1 MATKFFKNVYSTIA
15 PACSTGRNIS
25 NLVGSKKSSLRPACR
40 RIVSLNFLENHDNS
54 RSITTSCRMNGKSL
68 EEEKVRYSGVR
79 IRLSDKDEWS
89 DKDFEQEILSKF
101 TFFLDREFCIKN
113 KVFI

>member
-1 MATKFFKNVYSTIA
+1 
-15 PACSTGRNIS
+15 
-25 NLVGSKKSSLRPACR
+25 
-40 RIVSLNFLENHDNS
+40 
-54 RSITTSCRMNGKSL
+54 MNGKSL

-101 TFFLDREFCIKN
+101 TFFLDIEFCIKN